1 MMGIHPVRLLQD
13 IKSLILAEFNY
24 EHEPQ
29 ETFPFN
35 QAKERYSMFL
45 LKRYMLPYMYWNLM
59 LKGIL

>member
-1 MMGIHPVRLLQD
+1 IVTGY
-13 IKSLILAEFNY
+13 KSLILAEFNY

>member
-1 MMGIHPVRLLQD
+1 MMDIHHVRLLQD